1 MTLSFNEF
9 ATQLLNLGLPVKAL
23 DAASKAGFTKPP
35 ISLQAVI
42 SSAAP
47 YGPVGSAVDD
57 SNNTDPGPA
66 VVFSWTDPANAP
78 ASGGTPPDRLRQ
90 ATSWNLTV
98 WEAPSLHPKSNVP
111 VINVTVPFKNEAAG
125 LVQYNY
131 VGDQLDGQYIYQI
144 TAFNDF
150 GSALTTKEVWI
161 TVPGVTPNISVSY
174 LGESQWEVKGSG
186 FTPGAEVS
194 VQVWATGNGGWG
206 GGGGAPADLQGKI
219 QTTVN
224 SFFPCS
230 KAGQGQVQ
238 FWATDG
244 ATKAQSNT
252 INKTC
257 PSGATG

>member
-1 MTLSFNEF
+1 
-9 ATQLLNLGLPVKAL
+9 
-23 DAASKAGFTKPP
+23 
-35 ISLQAVI
+35 
-42 SSAAP
+42 
-47 YGPVGSAVDD
+47 
-57 SNNTDPGPA
+57 
-66 VVFSWTDPANAP
+66 
-78 ASGGTPPDRLRQ
+78 
-90 ATSWNLTV
+90 
-98 WEAPSLHPKSNVP
+98 
-111 VINVTVPFKNEAAG
+111 
-125 LVQYNY
+125 VQYNY
-131 VGDQLDGQYIYQI
+131 IGDQLDGQYIYQI
-144 TAFNDF
+144 TAFNHF

-206 GGGGAPADLQGKI
+206 GGAPADLQGKI